1 MANLLA
7 ANGGIFAAKTET
19 TPNTWNA
26 PTGVDVV
33 NVVGTPSFK
42 VRGAG
47 VIGRAD
53 LYTDRGGGQVP
64 VRGGVGWDITFQTE
78 LYLVDL
84 QGSGPTFNDN
94 PLHALFRACMVNVD
108 ENTNDVTLTSTAQMA
123 VAAAA
128 TPAVRSP
135 SYAVQPCSMQ
145 WQQLD
150 GRIFQAKGCVG
161 TFKISGQAGQ
171 KVLIDWTFK
180 GQWQSI
186 PQNSNV
192 LTAITSPDY
201 TKQQAPVIFAGWSLT
216 LNLTLGD
223 TLSVDLA
230 SFEYTQGVT
239 LSDIPDAL
247 ATYGFGV
254 SALAFDNYP
263 QLVIDVASQP
273 ENVQSTWTDAF
284 SVLPANAT
292 SPIPT
297 MTLSYTAAPVLFSIV
312 LRDPKQLAMPEESE
326 ANTVRRQKLTFVGLA
341 TGTADTDQASQITFA

>member
-19 TPNTWNA
+19 TINTWEQPGA
-26 PTGVDVV
+26 ADVI
-33 NVVGTPSFK
+33 NVVGTPAFK

-47 VIGRAD
+47 LIGRAD

-84 QGSGPTFNDN
+84 AGNPAVFNDN
-94 PLHALFRACMVNVD
+94 PLHVLFRACMSNFV
-108 ENTNDVTLTSTAQMA
+108 ENTNDVTLTSTARMA
-123 VAAAA
+123 VA
-128 TPAVRSP
+128 TTRTP

-161 TFKISGQAGQ
+161 TFKISGQSGQ

-186 PQNSNV
+186 PNDLSGSI
-192 LTAITSPDY
+192 ITSPDY
-201 TKQQAPVIFAGWSLT
+201 TGQQAPVIFAGWSLV
-216 LNLTLGD
+216 LNLTTGSSA
-223 TLSVDLA
+223 SVDVA

-247 ATYGFGV
+247 ATYGFGI

-273 ENVQSTWTDAF
+273 ESVQSTWTDAF
-284 SVLPANAT
+284 NVTPINAA
-292 SPIPT
+292 SPPS
-297 MTLSYTAAPVLFSIV
+297 MTLSYTAAPVAFSIA
-312 LRDPKQLAMPEESE
+312 LRNPKQLAMPEESE

-341 TGTADTDQASQITFA
+341 NGTADANQASQITFA

>member
-7 ANGGIFAAKTET
+7 SNGGIFAAKTET

-84 QGSGPTFNDN
+84 QGSATFNDN
-94 PLHALFRACMVNVD
+94 PLHALFRACMFNYA
-108 ENTNDVTLTSTAQMA
+108 EPNANEVTLTSTAQMA
-123 VAAAA
+123 VGA
-128 TPAVRSP
+128 TRTAPNP

-180 GQWQSI
+180 GQWESI

-192 LTAITSPDY
+192 LTAITNPDY

-216 LNLTLGD
+216 LNLTTGD
-223 TLSVDLA
+223 SASVDLA

-297 MTLSYTAAPVLFSIV
+297 MTLSYTAGSLLFSIV

-341 TGTADTDQASQITFA
+341 TGTTDAAQASQITFA

>member
-19 TPNTWNA
+19 TPNTWEA
-26 PTGVDVV
+26 PVGADVV

-78 LYLVDL
+78 LYLVD
-84 QGSGPTFNDN
+84 QQDSATFNDN
-94 PLHALFRACMVNVD
+94 PLHVLFRACMFD
-108 ENTNDVTLTSTAQMA
+108 FADNTTNVTLTSTARMA
-123 VAAAA
+123 VAA
-128 TPAVRSP
+128 TRSP

-161 TFKISGQAGQ
+161 TFKISGQSGQ

-180 GQWQSI
+180 GQWESI
-186 PQNSNV
+186 PSNT

-201 TKQQAPVIFAGWSLT
+201 TVQQAPVIFAGWALT
-216 LNLTLGD
+216 LNLTTGD
-223 TLSVDLA
+223 SASVDVA

-247 ATYGFGV
+247 ATYGFGI

-273 ENVQSTWTDAF
+273 ENVQTTWTDAF
-284 SVLPANAT
+284 DVTPANAT

-297 MTLSYTAAPVLFSIV
+297 MTLSYTAGSVLFSIV
-312 LRDPKQLAMPEESE
+312 LRNPKQLAMPEESE

-341 TGTADTDQASQITFA
+341 NGTTDAAQASQITFA

>member
-19 TPNTWNA
+19 TPNTWEA
-26 PTGVDVV
+26 PVGADVV

-78 LYLVDL
+78 LYLVD
-84 QGSGPTFNDN
+84 QQDTATFNDN
-94 PLHALFRACMVNVD
+94 PLHVLFRACMFD
-108 ENTNDVTLTSTAQMA
+108 FADNTTNVTLTSTARMA
-123 VAAAA
+123 VAA
-128 TPAVRSP
+128 TRSP

-161 TFKISGQAGQ
+161 TFKISGQSGQ

-180 GQWQSI
+180 GQWDSI
-186 PQNSNV
+186 PSNN

-201 TKQQAPVIFAGWSLT
+201 TGQQAPVIFSGWALT
-216 LNLTLGD
+216 LNLTTGD
-223 TLSVDLA
+223 SASVDVA

-247 ATYGFGV
+247 ATYGFGI

-273 ENVQSTWTDAF
+273 ETVQSTWTDAF
-284 SVLPANAT
+284 DVLPANT
-292 SPIPT
+292 STPAT
-297 MTLSYTAAPVLFSIV
+297 MTLSYTAGSVAFSIV
-312 LRDPKQLAMPEESE
+312 LRNPKQLAMPEESE

-341 TGTADTDQASQITFA
+341 NGTTDAAQASQITFA

>member
-19 TPNTWNA
+19 TLNTWEQ
-26 PTGVDVV
+26 PTGADVI

-47 VIGRAD
+47 LIGRAD

-78 LYLVDL
+78 LYLAD
-84 QGSGPTFNDN
+84 QADTASFNDN
-94 PLHALFRACMVNVD
+94 PLHVLFRACMFNFAD
-108 ENTNDVTLTSTAQMA
+108 NTSNVTLTSTARMA
-123 VAAAA
+123 VA
-128 TPAVRSP
+128 TTRSP

-161 TFKISGQAGQ
+161 TFKISGQSGQ

-180 GQWQSI
+180 GQWEST
-186 PQNSNV
+186 PAGSDV
-192 LTAITSPDY
+192 RTPITSPDY
-201 TKQQAPVIFAGWSLT
+201 TGQQAPVIFAGWSLT
-216 LNLTLGD
+216 LNLTAGD
-223 TLSVDLA
+223 SASVDVA

-247 ATYGFGV
+247 ATYGFGI

-263 QLVIDVASQP
+263 QMVIDVASQP
-273 ENVQSTWTDAF
+273 EATQSTWTDAF
-284 SVLPANAT
+284 SVLPVNDSAP
-292 SPIPT
+292 PIPT
-297 MTLSYTAAPVLFSIV
+297 MTLSYTAAPVAFSIV
-312 LRDPKQLAMPEESE
+312 LRNPKQLAMPEEAE

-341 TGTADTDQASQITFA
+341 IGTSDANQASQITFA

>member
-19 TPNTWNA
+19 TPNTWEA
-26 PTGVDVV
+26 PSGSDVI

-47 VIGRAD
+47 LIGRAD

-78 LYLVDL
+78 LYLVDQ
-84 QGSGPTFNDN
+84 QGGGPTFNDN
-94 PLHALFRACMVNVD
+94 PLHVLFRACMVNLVD
-108 ENTNDVTLTSTAQMA
+108 NTNDVTLTSTAQMA
-123 VAAAA
+123 VAGSAA
-128 TPAVRSP
+128 RSP

-161 TFKISGQAGQ
+161 TFKISGQSGQ

-180 GQWQSI
+180 GQWESI
-186 PQNSNV
+186 PSNS

-201 TKQQAPVIFAGWSLT
+201 QYQQAPVIFAGWSLT
-216 LNLTLGD
+216 LNLSPGN
-223 TLSVDLA
+223 SAVVDLA

-273 ENVQSTWTDAF
+273 ESLQSTWTNAF
-284 SVLPANAT
+284 NVTPANT
-292 SPIPT
+292 STPAT

-312 LRDPKQLAMPEESE
+312 LRNPKQLAMPEESE

-341 TGTADTDQASQITFA
+341 NGTADANQASQITFA

>member
-19 TPNTWNA
+19 TLNTWTQPGA
-26 PTGVDVV
+26 SDVI

-47 VIGRAD
+47 LIGRAD

-64 VRGGVGWDITFQTE
+64 VRGSVGWDITFQTE

-84 QGSGPTFNDN
+84 AGNIDLDDN
-94 PLHALFRACMVNVD
+94 PLHVLFRACMVNIV
-108 ENTNDVTLTSTAQMA
+108 EPTNASVTLTSTARMA
-123 VAAAA
+123 VA
-128 TPAVRSP
+128 TTRSP
-135 SYAVQPCSMQ
+135 SYAVQPCSIQ

-161 TFKISGQAGQ
+161 TFKISGQSGQ

-180 GQWQSI
+180 GQWQAIPNDLSGSI
-186 PQNSNV
+186 
-192 LTAITSPDY
+192 ITSPDY
-201 TKQQAPVIFAGWSLT
+201 TGQQAPVIFAGWSLT
-216 LNLTLGD
+216 LNLTTGD
-223 TLSVDLA
+223 NASVDVA

-247 ATYGFGV
+247 ATYGFGI

-273 ENVQSTWTDAF
+273 ESVQSTWTDAF
-284 SVLPANAT
+284 SVLPANVA
-292 SPIPT
+292 SPPD
-297 MTLSYTAAPVLFSIV
+297 MTLSYTSGNVLFSIA
-312 LRDPKQLAMPEESE
+312 LRNPKQLAMPEEAE

-341 TGTADTDQASQITFA
+341 NGTADANQASQITFA

>member
-19 TPNTWNA
+19 TPNTWEA
-26 PTGVDVV
+26 PVGADVV

-78 LYLVDL
+78 LYLVD
-84 QGSGPTFNDN
+84 QQDSATFNDN
-94 PLHALFRACMVNVD
+94 PLHVLFRACMFD
-108 ENTNDVTLTSTAQMA
+108 FADNTTNVTLTSTARMA
-123 VAAAA
+123 VAA
-128 TPAVRSP
+128 TRSP

-161 TFKISGQAGQ
+161 TFKISGQSGQ

-180 GQWQSI
+180 GQWESI
-186 PQNSNV
+186 PSNT

-201 TKQQAPVIFAGWSLT
+201 TVQQAPVIFAGWALT
-216 LNLTLGD
+216 LNLTTGD
-223 TLSVDLA
+223 SASVDVA

-247 ATYGFGV
+247 ATYGFGI

-273 ENVQSTWTDAF
+273 ETVQSTWTDAF
-284 SVLPANAT
+284 DVLPANT
-292 SPIPT
+292 STPAT
-297 MTLSYTAAPVLFSIV
+297 MTLSYTAGSVAFSIV
-312 LRDPKQLAMPEESE
+312 LRNPKQLAMPEESE

-341 TGTADTDQASQITFA
+341 NGTTDAAQASQITFA

>member
-26 PTGVDVV
+26 PTGADVV

-47 VIGRAD
+47 VIARAD

-78 LYLVDL
+78 LYLVDQL
-84 QGSGPTFNDN
+84 GPATFNDN
-94 PLHALFRACMVNVD
+94 PLHALFRACMVNFVD
-108 ENTNDVTLTSTAQMA
+108 NTDDVTLTSTARMA
-123 VAAAA
+123 VAA
-128 TPAVRSP
+128 TRSP

-180 GQWQSI
+180 GQWESI

-192 LTAITSPDY
+192 LTAITNPDY
-201 TKQQAPVIFAGWSLT
+201 TKQQAPVIFAGWALT

-223 TLSVDLA
+223 ALSVDLA

-292 SPIPT
+292 PIPT

-312 LRDPKQLAMPEESE
+312 LRNPKQLAMPEESE